1 MNHRNLHF
9 RKKLLW
15 LVTVAGLIVLAA
27 LLIRPP
33 AWAGQSA
40 THLQPTQLVQEEA
53 VSSHLV
59 AGAVES
65 SSGASHIT
73 LQADTPSSDNCIA
86 CHTDK
91 KKLKAVA
98 EEPEEV
104 KSEEASGEG

>member
-1 MNHRNLHF
+1 MNHRKHLSYKH
-9 RKKLLW
+9 LLW
-15 LVTVAGLIVLAA
+15 LAAVVTLIILAVL
-27 LLIRPP
+27 LTRPS
-33 AWAGQSA
+33 AWAGQIA
-40 THLQPTQLVQEEA
+40 THRQPAQIIQEEGGAPQLVA
-53 VSSHLV
+53 SASDS
-59 AGAVES
+59 ES
-65 SSGASHIT
+65 DATHIT